1 MPHQVLTARGCGWDK
16 LSNGKLLAA
25 ATKSGFVV
33 FLTVDQNLP
42 FQQNLGDV
50 TIAIVVM
57 RAVTNDV
64 AELSKLVPL
73 VMASLESIKPGEIVR
88 VPPERAPD
96 GPVPPAP

>member
-1 MPHQVLTARGCGWDK
+1 MGWDK
-16 LSNGKLLAA
+16 LSNGKLLAE

-64 AELSKLVPL
+64 SELSKLVPL
-73 VMASLESIKPGEIVR
+73 VLTSLETIRPGEIVR